1 MTNALFSGPVVTRA
15 RWCVL
20 PLLSCCRAKA
30 EVRFEDGKCFVD
42 GAVATLAQVEKR
54 QAEVTSLIAAHQP
67 LVVLVTVVIVVLAS
81 TSYIER
87 LLLLLSLRRTEAP
100 SLTEKF
106 RQTMERYRERPLRYF
121 AIVGT
126 TFCLLLVAAG
136 FYVFLDAE
144 KRSNEIALSRLQF
157 CQLALRTEQASDVLD
172 VQRRSLA
179 ALAETASGIQALVA
193 KLPPDEKQKAQEIV
207 DQLTATVAK
216 ENKVIADSIERSD
229 AAMRAVETRTELVE
243 RGLGAVQTDI
253 AKVTS
258 LSSAVS
264 DLANLIKQL
273 DAKVT
278 AANVANANGATH
290 LAKIDDKLSAMS
302 AQISGLDAKVTAADA
317 ALRAEKQRPRLLNP
331 PASQPAP

>member
-1 MTNALFSGPVVTRA
+1 MMRA
-15 RWCVL
+15 PWYSL
-20 PLLSCCRAKA
+20 ALLSCCRAKA

-54 QAEVTSLIAAHQP
+54 QAEVTSLIASHQP

-121 AIVGT
+121 AIVAT

-144 KRSNEIALSRLQF
+144 KRNNEIALSRLQF

-172 VQRRSLA
+172 VQRRSLV

-193 KLPPDEKQKAQEIV
+193 KLPPDEKRKAQEIV

-216 ENKVIADSIERSD
+216 ENKVIADSIERSG
-229 AAMRAVETRTELVE
+229 AEMHAVEMRTELVE
-243 RGLGAVQTDI
+243 HGLSAVQTDL

-258 LSSAVS
+258 VSSAVS
-264 DLANLIKQL
+264 DLASLIKQL

-278 AANVANANGATH
+278 AANAANADGAAH
-290 LAKIDDKLSAMS
+290 LSKIEDKLGTMS
-302 AQISGLDAKVTAADA
+302 AEISGMNAKVMAADA
-317 ALRAEKQRPRLLNP
+317 ALKAEKSHPRLASA